1 MGNIETLSNGS
12 RSVSILGSNGFIG
25 SAIVQNLI
33 VGGWKIDQI
42 SQLSIDNFLIDDEV
56 DTIVNCVG
64 TFAKDVKLAYEVNS
78 LFPAEL
84 AKQTATS
91 GSRLVHFGSSAEY
104 APSEHLITETSATK
118 TTNIYSESKLLG
130 SNAVIENGLNEKSI
144 VLRPFGVVQDVANP
158 MPPNASNLMSVIS
171 NASTND
177 VVKVKNPKAIRDLVN
192 VNEVANATI
201 KLLDRSMPWPKIL
214 NISSGTGHSVEEILS
229 LVNPNVQ
236 IIHEEI
242 SYDDNYVGDTN
253 LLRKFLDFDFDK
265 NLNVVLFGKFRDN
278 A

>member
-33 VGGWKIDQI
+33 VSGWKVDQI
-42 SQLSIDNFLIDDEV
+42 SQLDIDNFMINDEV
-56 DTIVNCVG
+56 ETIVNCVG
-64 TFAKDVKLAYEVNS
+64 TFTKDVKLAYEVNAR
-78 LFPAEL
+78 FPAEL
-84 AKQTATS
+84 AKQTAAS
-91 GSRLVHFGSSAEY
+91 GSKLVHFGSSAEY
-104 APSEHLITETSATK
+104 APSKHLITETNETK

-130 SNAVIENGLNEKSI
+130 SNAVLENGLKEKSI

-158 MPPNASNLMSVIS
+158 MPSNASNLISVIWG
-171 NASTND
+171 ASTNH

-192 VNEVANATI
+192 VNEVAKATI

-229 LVNPNVQ
+229 LVNPNIQ

-253 LLRKFLDFDFDK
+253 LLRKFLDFNFDK

>member
-1 MGNIETLSNGS
+1 
-12 RSVSILGSNGFIG
+12 
-25 SAIVQNLI
+25 
-33 VGGWKIDQI
+33 
-42 SQLSIDNFLIDDEV
+42 
-56 DTIVNCVG
+56 
-64 TFAKDVKLAYEVNS
+64 
-78 LFPAEL
+78 
-84 AKQTATS
+84 
-91 GSRLVHFGSSAEY
+91 
-104 APSEHLITETSATK
+104 LITETNATK
-118 TTNIYSESKLLG
+118 TTSVYSESKLLG

-158 MPPNASNLMSVIS
+158 LPPNASNLMSVIS
-171 NASTND
+171 DASTND

-229 LVNPNVQ
+229 LVNPNIQ

-242 SYDDNYVGDTN
+242 SYGDNYVGDTN
-253 LLRKFLDFDFDK
+253 LLSTFLDFDFDK
-265 NLNVVLFGKFRDN
+265 ILNVVLFGKFCDN